1 MVSSVISLL
10 MISLLMISLRRRDSF
25 IIIFG
30 SRKHADTTHSCEPLI
45 FKIKTSASCYHPR
58 TLVRICDNSN
68 SKFIIIGNDF
78 GRKGCTRVL
87 LTTIVIFTDGIKL
100 QEKNPDSPRMC
111 TPASCAYLIS
121 FHFTF
126 YLSFNVECC
135 TEC

>member
-1 MVSSVISLL
+1 MTVSSL
-10 MISLLMISLRRRDSF
+10 F
-25 IIIFG
+25 FG

-78 GRKGCTRVL
+78 GRKGCTRAL

-100 QEKNPDSPRMC
+100 QEKKPRQPQDVHHGGDVC
-111 TPASCAYLIS
+111 APLPAVHI
-121 FHFTF
+121 
-126 YLSFNVECC
+126 
-135 TEC
+135 